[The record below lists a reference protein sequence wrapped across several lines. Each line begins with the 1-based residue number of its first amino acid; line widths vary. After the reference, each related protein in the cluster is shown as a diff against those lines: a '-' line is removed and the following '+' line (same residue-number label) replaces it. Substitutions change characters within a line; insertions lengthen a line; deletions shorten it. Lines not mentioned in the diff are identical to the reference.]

1 MATRR
6 GMDAKLFV
14 EMNENDFQE
23 VTTVRNVNLT
33 TEDAEADATAR
44 GNLGWRVMIQT
55 LRSLSV
61 EVETIW
67 DTESTQLMKLIKA
80 HRDRVPVRVRV
91 LDANNGAGVEF
102 LAVVTSV
109 RRQEPLEEVV
119 TATLTLKPA
128 PSPVVPQWIGLPA

>member
-14 EMNENDFQE
+14 EMTENTFQE
-23 VTTVRNVNLT
+23 VTTVRNVTLSI
-33 TEDAEADATAR
+33 EDAEADATAR
-44 GNLGWRVMIQT
+44 GNLGWRVMLQT

-67 DTESTQLMKLIKA
+67 DIESVQLMRLVKA
-80 HRDRVPVRVRV
+80 FRDRTPVRVRV
-91 LDANNGAGVEF
+91 LDANDGAGVEF
-102 LAVVTSV
+102 VAVVTAI

-119 TATLTLKPA
+119 TATITLKPA
-128 PSPVVPQWIGLPA
+128 PAPIVPQWIGLPS

>member
-1 MATRR
+1 MPTRR

-14 EMNENDFQE
+14 EMANNDFQE
-23 VTTVRNVNLT
+23 VTTVRNVNLA

-44 GNLGWRVMIQT
+44 GNQGWRVMLQT
-55 LRSLSV
+55 LRSLTV

-67 DTESTQLMKLIKA
+67 DTESVQLMRLVRA
-80 HRDRVPVRVRV
+80 HRDRTPVRVRV
-91 LDANNGAGVEF
+91 LDATNGAGVEF

-128 PSPVVPQWIGLPA
+128 PAPTVPQWVGLPD

>member
-1 MATRR
+1 
-6 GMDAKLFV
+6 MDAKLFV

-23 VTTVRNVNLT
+23 VTTIRNVNLT

-67 DTESTQLMKLIKA
+67 DTESTQLMKLVKA

>member
-1 MATRR
+1 MPTRR

-14 EMNENDFQE
+14 EMAENTFQE
-23 VTTVRNVNLT
+23 VTTVRNVTLA

-44 GNLGWRVMIQT
+44 GNQGWRVMLQT
-55 LRSLSV
+55 LRSLTV

-67 DTESTQLMKLIKA
+67 DIESAQLMKLVKA
-80 HRDRVPVRVRV
+80 HRDRTPVRVRV
-91 LDANNGAGVEF
+91 LDATNGAGVEF

-128 PSPVVPQWIGLPA
+128 PAPTVPQWVGLPD

>member
-1 MATRR
+1 MPIRR

-14 EMNENDFQE
+14 EMAANDFQE
-23 VTTVRNVNLT
+23 VTTVRNVT
-33 TEDAEADATAR
+33 VSIEDAEADATAR
-44 GNLGWRVMIQT
+44 GNLGWRVMLQT

-67 DTESTQLMKLIKA
+67 DVESTQLMKLVTSF
-80 HRDRVPVRVRV
+80 RDRTPVRVRV
-91 LDANNGAGVEF
+91 LDAAGGAGVTF

-128 PSPVVPQWIGLPA
+128 PSPTVPQWIGLPE

>member
-14 EMNENDFQE
+14 EMNENEFQE
-23 VTTVRNVNLT
+23 VTTVRSVTLA

-44 GNLGWRVMIQT
+44 GNQGWRVMIQT
-55 LRSLSV
+55 LRTLSV

-67 DTESTQLMKLIKA
+67 DVESAQLMKLVRA
-80 HRDRVPVRVRV
+80 HMERTPVRVRV
-91 LDANNGAGVEF
+91 LDATGGAGVEF
-102 LAVVTSV
+102 VAVVTVV
-109 RRQEPLEEVV
+109 RRQEPLEDVV

-128 PSPVVPQWIGLPA
+128 PVSIVPQWLGLP

>member
-14 EMNENDFQE
+14 EMATNDFQE
-23 VTTVRNVNLT
+23 VTTVRNVT
-33 TEDAEADATAR
+33 IAIEDAEADATAR
-44 GNLGWRVMIQT
+44 GNLGWRVMLQT

-67 DTESTQLMKLIKA
+67 DIESAQLMRLVA
-80 HRDRVPVRVRV
+80 AFRDRVPVRVRV
-91 LDANNGAGVEF
+91 LDDTNGAGVEF
-102 LAVVTSV
+102 LAVVTTM

-128 PSPVVPQWIGLPA
+128 PSPTAPRWIGLPN

>member
-14 EMNENDFQE
+14 EMTENTFQE
-23 VTTVRNVNLT
+23 VTTVRNVTLT

-55 LRSLSV
+55 LRTLSV

-67 DTESTQLMKLIKA
+67 DVESAPLMKLVKA
-80 HRDRVPVRVRV
+80 HRDRTPVRVRV
-91 LDANNGAGVEF
+91 LDAANGAGVEF
-102 LAVVTSV
+102 VAVVTVV

-128 PSPVVPQWIGLPA
+128 PVPTVPQWLGLPD

>member
-14 EMNENDFQE
+14 EMAANDFQE
-23 VTTVRNVNLT
+23 VTTVRNVT
-33 TEDAEADATAR
+33 IAIEDAEADATAR
-44 GNLGWRVMIQT
+44 GNLGWRVMLQT

-67 DTESTQLMKLIKA
+67 DIESAQLMRLVA
-80 HRDRVPVRVRV
+80 AFRDRTSVRVRV
-91 LDANNGAGVEF
+91 LDGANGSGVEF

-128 PSPVVPQWIGLPA
+128 PSPTVPQWIGLPN

>member
-14 EMNENDFQE
+14 EMADNDFQE
-23 VTTVRNVNLT
+23 VTTVRNVTLA

-44 GNLGWRVMIQT
+44 GNQGWRVMLQT

-67 DTESTQLMKLIKA
+67 DIESAQLMKLVKA
-80 HRDRVPVRVRV
+80 YRDRTPVRVRV
-91 LDANNGAGVEF
+91 LDAANGAGVEF

-128 PSPVVPQWIGLPA
+128 PAPTVPQWVGLPN

>member
-14 EMNENDFQE
+14 EMANNDFQE
-23 VTTVRNVNLT
+23 VTTVRNVTVT

-44 GNLGWRVMIQT
+44 GNQGWRVMLQT

-67 DTESTQLMKLIKA
+67 DIESVQLMRLIKA
-80 HRDRVPVRVRV
+80 HRDRTPVRVRV
-91 LDANNGAGVEF
+91 LDAANGAGVEF

-119 TATLTLKPA
+119 AATLTLKPA
-128 PSPVVPQWIGLPA
+128 PSPTVPQWIGIPD

>member
-1 MATRR
+1 
-6 GMDAKLFV
+6 MDAKLFV